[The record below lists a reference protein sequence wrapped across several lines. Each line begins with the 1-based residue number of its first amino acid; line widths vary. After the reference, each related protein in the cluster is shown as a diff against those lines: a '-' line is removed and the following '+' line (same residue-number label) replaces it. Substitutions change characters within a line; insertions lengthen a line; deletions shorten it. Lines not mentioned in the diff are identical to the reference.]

1 MDKEEKTTDIHI
13 RCTQDLKEQ
22 LTKIADAQ
30 ERTLSGQVIYFL
42 KKSIKQY
49 QGSGSG

>member
-1 MDKEEKTTDIHI
+1 MDKMEKSTDIHI
-13 RCTQDLKEQ
+13 RCTRDLKEQ
-22 LTKIADAQ
+22 LKKIADEQ
-30 ERTLSGQVIYFL
+30 ERTLSRQVIYFL